1 MALRP
6 RRVALWA
13 AALTILVSTGCAD
26 GWVWRTMMPTT
37 DVGRMI
43 HDVYN
48 QVLWWTLGIFVV
60 VELLLL
66 YALWRYRRRPGDTAV
81 PEQVHG
87 YTALEI
93 AWTLAPAAILFF
105 IAIPTVRTIF
115 ETQSETLPH
124 ADPLEIHV
132 VGHQW
137 WWEFEYP
144 DLGIVTAN
152 ELHLPR
158 DRTARLTLTS
168 SDVIHSFWV
177 PRLGGKRDLNP
188 GSRNILWFTPDSVG
202 EFLGQCAEFCGESH
216 ANMRMRV
223 FVEEPDAFER
233 WVERLREPAP
243 ADTAGLTTFLVSGCA
258 ACHAI
263 GGTLAQGKAGPALTD
278 FGRRSTVAAGML
290 VNTPAGLAA
299 WLRSPDSIK
308 PGALMPDLNL
318 SEARIDSLV
327 AFLHSLR

>member
-1 MALRP
+1 MRSRFPLRRFSLTLAAAVMAL
-6 RRVALWA
+6 A
-13 AALTILVSTGCAD
+13 GCAAS
-26 GWVWRTMMPTT
+26 GWRTLAPRS
-37 DVGRMI
+37 DFG
-43 HDVYN
+43 HLLLDVYH
-48 QVLWWTLGIFVV
+48 QVIWWTAGIFVV

-66 YALWRYRRRPGDTAV
+66 FALWRFRRRPGDTGH

-87 YTALEI
+87 HTALEV

-115 ETQSETLPH
+115 QTQREPLPQ
-124 ADPLEIHV
+124 ADPLEIRV

-137 WWEFEYP
+137 WWEFQYP
-144 DLGIVTAN
+144 ELGVSTAN

-158 DRTARLTLTS
+158 GRTANLTLAS
-168 SDVIHSFWV
+168 ADVIHSFWV

-188 GSRNILWFTPDSVG
+188 GSENRLWFTPDSTG
-202 EFLGQCAEFCGESH
+202 IYEGQCAEFCGASH

-223 FVEEPDAFER
+223 FVEEPDDFDA
-233 WVERLREPAP
+233 WVERLRNPAP
-243 ADTAGLTTFLVSGCA
+243 VDSAGFTTFLVSGCA

-263 GGTLAQGKAGPALTD
+263 GGTLAQGKMGPALTNV
-278 FGRRSTVAAGML
+278 GSRSTIAAGL
-290 VNTPAGLAA
+290 YPNTPEHLAA
-299 WLRSPDSIK
+299 WLRNPDSLK

-327 AFLHSLR
+327 AFLHARE